1 MVGLCVVRGD
11 RNQGISARCYPGNP
25 YIESLQDYERT
36 RQIYQTAIKLVPHKI
51 FTFAKLWLL
60 FARFEVRRLD
70 LPAAR
75 KILGA
80 GIGMCPKEALFK
92 GYIQLELD
100 VWIYN
105 VMGSFGVLTT
115 FLQKASRVRPRS
127 DNIREV
133 HRMGSYKLLLLD
145 QVRGT
150 GIPIRR
156 LLADEGYIR
165 TGYFATVAIHAR
177 AFVEGLY

>member
-1 MVGLCVVRGD
+1 VAGLCVVRRN
-11 RNQGISARCYPGNP
+11 RNQGIPTCRYPGDP
-25 YIESLQDYERT
+25 CIEPLQDYERT
-36 RQIYQTAIKLVPHKI
+36 RQIYQTAIKLVPHKV

-60 FARFEVRRLD
+60 SARFEVRRLD

-100 VWIYN
+100 VRIYHG
-105 VMGSFGVLTT
+105 VGSFGALTT
-115 FLQKASRVRPRS
+115 PFLRTASRVRPCS
-127 DNIREV
+127 DDIRKI
-133 HRMGSYKLLLLD
+133 HRMGSLKLLCLD

-150 GIPIRR
+150 GIPIRG
-156 LLADEGYIR
+156 LLAD
-165 TGYFATVAIHAR
+165 
-177 AFVEGLY
+177 